1 MNIEKIESFISKIPD
16 YPKPGIL
23 YYDISTMIYNSEA
36 FSASIDHLGNVVKNY
51 SFEKIGAIDARGFIF
66 AAALAKTL
74 KKGLTMI
81 RKKQITW

>member
-36 FSASIDHLGNVVKNY
+36 FSASIDHLVNIVKNY
-51 SFEKIGAIDARGFIF
+51 SFEK
-66 AAALAKTL
+66 
-74 KKGLTMI
+74 
-81 RKKQITW
+81 